1 MSLAMQ
7 ISVLFFL
14 VLDLQ
19 GVSLV
24 YFPCTWVAS
33 LALLMNFLYLHIKK
47 KNEKKSYQLFLD
59 IPPYRKKYKTVYL
72 FTFKGQR
79 KKKKNNFNFPYFK
92 SLERK

>member
-1 MSLAMQ
+1 MLEALMIKSEQARIYGLVFLKPYLSGSLLPPFSMSLAMQ

-47 KNEKKSYQLFLD
+47 K
-59 IPPYRKKYKTVYL
+59 
-72 FTFKGQR
+72 
-79 KKKKNNFNFPYFK
+79 
-92 SLERK
+92 